1 MKTATVAKLLNVS
14 GDTLRR
20 WTSVYE
26 QFLTP
31 GATPP
36 KGKTRLLS
44 DHDSRVLLLVAT
56 LRDAGEDPDEIVARL
71 EAEQNNGWSGLP
83 ELPAEWGYSTET
95 MPVTEAASRAYD
107 IAQVAV
113 LQTQIRT
120 LEGRNQELSAALDQ
134 AQKRVVDLEQTLD
147 ALREQR
153 DVTESELREQR
164 HQIEVELLEARAVA
178 ARLDGQLS
186 SYSLGREKPLN
197 VGVLLSS
204 AVLFGMLVVIIIFV
218 VAKFLV

>member
-1 MKTATVAKLLNVS
+1 
-14 GDTLRR
+14 
-20 WTSVYE
+20 
-26 QFLTP
+26 
-31 GATPP
+31 
-36 KGKTRLLS
+36 
-44 DHDSRVLLLVAT
+44 
-56 LRDAGEDPDEIVARL
+56 
-71 EAEQNNGWSGLP
+71 
-83 ELPAEWGYSTET
+83 
-95 MPVTEAASRAYD
+95 MPITEAASRAYD

-113 LQTQIRT
+113 LQTQVRS
-120 LEGRNQELSAALDQ
+120 LEGRNQELTAALDQ
-134 AQKRVVDLEQTLD
+134 AQARVGDLERALD
-147 ALREQR
+147 EVRELR

-178 ARLDGQLS
+178 ARLEGQLS